1 MRKQLEL
8 VQEVEQYYLDNQ
20 SSEPVFRKE
29 AGLGN
34 TVGILKSTR
43 LSASVLVNDRVA
55 SMWLQVGE
63 VLSIL
68 VAYAPN
74 SSADY
79 CAFFESWDSV
89 LKWWYPGGERG
100 DIWWSRRSTGRFQ
113 HSPGQGDQG
122 VIGRNGLISLIWTQA
137 VLCSLAFMLA
147 LAISSSM
154 FEHKV
159 AHMCTL
165 YHNTL
170 GQRFCHLICSRIFR

>member
-1 MRKQLEL
+1 MMWNIFFLVRKQLEL

-20 SSEPVFRKE
+20 SSEPVSRIE

-34 TVGILKSTR
+34 TVGILQSTR

-55 SMWLQVGE
+55 PMWLQVAEGK

-79 CAFFESWDSV
+79 CAFLESWGGV

-122 VIGRNGLISLIWTQA
+122 VIGRNGPYQA
-137 VLCSLAFMLA
+137 VCLN
-147 LAISSSM
+147 I
-154 FEHKV
+154 
-159 AHMCTL
+159 
-165 YHNTL
+165 
-170 GQRFCHLICSRIFR
+170 RRLICVLCTTTP